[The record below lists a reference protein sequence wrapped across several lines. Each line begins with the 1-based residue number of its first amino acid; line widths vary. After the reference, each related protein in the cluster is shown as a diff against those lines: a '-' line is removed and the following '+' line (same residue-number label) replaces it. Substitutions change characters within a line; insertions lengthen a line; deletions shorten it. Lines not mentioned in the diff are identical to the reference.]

1 MTMTITA
8 AALSVATTLL
18 EDYGRSVDF
27 TLTGSKRFRDSDPVR
42 QTLTL
47 DPVWLFPHNQP
58 VARVANASTAAQ
70 TQDWSGF
77 CTDANASSLEQ
88 GMKCQW
94 GGIDL
99 VVELFVEHIPGL
111 WRLTLNGQNA

>member
-1 MTMTITA
+1 MTITA
-8 AALSVATTLL
+8 AALAVARGLL
-18 EDYGRSVDF
+18 NDYGRSVDF
-27 TLTGSKRFRDSDPVR
+27 TLVGDRRFSTSDPVTE
-42 QTLTL
+42 TLTL

-58 VARVANASTAAQ
+58 VARVSSASTAAQ

-77 CTDANASSLEQ
+77 CTDADASNLKL

-99 VVELFVEHIPGL
+99 VVELSVEHIPGL